1 MTTIT
6 PTEKATVET
15 ITGLRW
21 LNDRLLMFTTTKPEK
36 YSYAAG
42 QYARLGLAD
51 ENGVIW
57 RAYSMASAPHS
68 DQLEFYGIMV
78 SGGLFTTLLKN
89 IRPRNRLLVEK
100 QVYGFMTPDRFVD
113 GDDLWMLATGTGIGP
128 FISMLRDPYVW
139 KKFRNLVLV
148 HGVRHADEFSYRDT
162 LRALQKRPPL
172 QALTA
177 AHARLQVIETVTRDP
192 VPAAGNRVLHG
203 RITTLLE
210 NGLLE
215 KTAGLPLTVE
225 ASRIMMCGNPE
236 MIDDTRQLLHQR
248 GMRPCRRVLPGQFVT
263 ENYW

>member
-1 MTTIT
+1 MNVIT

-15 ITGLRW
+15 VTGLRW
-21 LNDRLLMFTTTKPEK
+21 LNDRLLTFTTTKPDK
-36 YSYAAG
+36 YSFAAG

-51 ENGVIW
+51 DNGVIW
-57 RAYSMASAPHS
+57 RAYSMASAPHN

-89 IRPRNRLLVEK
+89 IRPGDRILVEK

-139 KKFRNLVLV
+139 QKFGNLVLV
-148 HGVRHADEFSYRDT
+148 HGVRHGDEFSYRDT
-162 LRALQKRPPL
+162 LLALQAQPP
-172 QALTA
+172 AATA
-177 AHARLQVIETVTRDP
+177 ARLQVIETVTRDP
-192 VPAAGNRVLHG
+192 VPAGGTQILCG

-215 KTAGLPLTVE
+215 KTSGLPLTVE
-225 ASRIMMCGNPE
+225 ASRIMMCGNPD
-236 MIDDTRQLLHQR
+236 MIEDTRRLLHQR
-248 GMRPCRRVLPGQFVT
+248 GMRPCRRALPGQFVT